1 MGGGSWRF
9 DRTLASYSPGHATR
23 GLGWRVSAGTRT
35 SLGRRG
41 AAGAGKGLEPDTTA
55 LLASIAQD
63 VSSVRSYLAFFAGAF
78 VVSVGITIVLWVI
91 VSS

>member
-1 MGGGSWRF
+1 MACECGNANVA
-9 DRTLASYSPGHATR
+9 LATR
-23 GLGWRVSAGTRT
+23 C
-35 SLGRRG
+35 GRC
-41 AAGAGKGLEPDTTA
+41 GKGLEPDTTA